1 MERIYL
7 DHNATTLP
15 LPEVVQVVRDT
26 LSRRLFGNPASLH
39 AEGRAAHA
47 VVELA
52 RARVAALVQALPE
65 EIVFV
70 SGGSE
75 ADALAVQTLALRDAS
90 RAHVVVTAIEHR
102 AVLSACRTLEQQ
114 GLRITLVPPEPDGIV
129 APAAVAAALTDQTGL
144 VAVMLANND
153 TGALQPVADIAAC
166 AHARGA
172 YVHVDAVQA
181 AGRIP
186 VDFRASGADTCALSA
201 HKLYGPKGTG
211 ALVARQQPR
220 FGLPPVTLPEFRH
233 AGTTNVPGVA
243 GFGLACE
250 IASERLSPRMQHDR
264 QLRDRLEV
272 GLCQTVPGLRI
283 NGHREQR
290 LPNTLN
296 VSFRETDG
304 AALAAAL
311 DRRGIAVATG
321 AACGAGAPSHVL
333 RAMGLAVAQIAG
345 SLRFSVGETNTADEI
360 DRTIRAVGE
369 ALKELQRG
377 ED

>member
-52 RARVAALVQALPE
+52 RVRVAALVQALPE

-70 SGGSE
+70 NGGSD
-75 ADALAVQTLALRDAS
+75 ADALAVQTLTLRDAT
-90 RAHVVVTAIEHR
+90 RTHVVVTAIEHR
-102 AVLSACRTLEQQ
+102 AVLSACRALEQQ

-144 VAVMLANND
+144 VAVMLANNE

-172 YVHVDAVQA
+172 YLHVDAVQA

-201 HKLYGPKGTG
+201 HKLYGPKGAG
-211 ALVARQQPR
+211 ALVVRQQPLS
-220 FGLPPVTLPEFRH
+220 GLPPVVLPEFWH
-233 AGTTNVPGVA
+233 AGTPNVPGVA

-250 IASERLSPRMQHDR
+250 IACERLAPRMQHDR
-264 QLRDRLEV
+264 LLRDRLEA

-283 NGHREQR
+283 NGNRELR

-311 DRRGIAVATG
+311 DRRGIAVSTG
-321 AACGAGAPSHVL
+321 SACGAGAPSHVL
-333 RAMGLAVAQIAG
+333 RAMGLAVAQVAG
-345 SLRFSVGETNTADEI
+345 SLRFSLGETNTTDEI

-377 ED
+377 